1 MDEEKSLS
9 IGELAE
15 LTGFAASAI
24 RYYESVG
31 VLPEP
36 SRSSGQRKYD
46 QEMVERLGM
55 LDAAQRAG
63 FTLEEIT
70 TLFRSSDEGRV
81 SVELRGLA
89 TERLEAVSQLIER
102 ASRMKVWL
110 EQASDCGCQTM
121 EECALFGVDAPVGD
135 PVALK
140 VLNRKPAVSGT

>member
-15 LTGFAASAI
+15 STGFAASAI

-63 FTLEEIT
+63 FTLDEIT

-89 TERLEAVSQLIER
+89 TERLEAVRQLIER
-102 ASRMKVWL
+102 AGRMKVWL

-121 EECALFGVDAPVGD
+121 EECSLFSEDAPVGD

-140 VLNRKPAVSGT
+140 LLNRKSSQP